1 MPGRCGIHEP
11 EAQEGRLA
19 GGAKFEVTNG
29 AEVGAQRDSLG
40 AGVDGTEACPAELR
54 APHTQS
60 SYQGQRGTLRW
71 GEAGSQRPR
80 ATMAFSELETNK
92 HPLHTEIHA

>member
-19 GGAKFEVTNG
+19 GGAKFEVTDG
-29 AEVGAQRDSLG
+29 AKARAQRDSLG
-40 AGVDGTEACPAELR
+40 AGVDGTEVCPAELR

-60 SYQGQRGTLRW
+60 PHQGQRGTLRW
-71 GEAGSQRPR
+71 GEAGSQGPR
-80 ATMAFSELETNK
+80 ATMVFSEPETNK